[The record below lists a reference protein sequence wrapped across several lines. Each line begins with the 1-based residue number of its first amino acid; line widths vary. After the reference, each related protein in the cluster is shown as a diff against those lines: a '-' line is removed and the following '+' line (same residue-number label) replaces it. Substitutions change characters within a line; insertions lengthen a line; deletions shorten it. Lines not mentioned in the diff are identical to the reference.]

1 MKETRRVLDPTRDE
15 VWDRYWGER
24 ATAAEVYPAVTD
36 LLHEIRRVLPDP
48 RGALILEVGA
58 GTGREGHVLRKLGA
72 RVMLLDISREALRLS
87 RTVSH
92 LPVFVRADALR
103 TPFPDSTFDLVYHQG
118 LLEHFRDPMPLLR
131 ENHRILKPGGI
142 LVVDVP
148 QRYHVYTAMKHL
160 LMRMNRWFAGW
171 ETEFSYPE
179 LRRVVEEAG
188 FDVISSWGYGMRP
201 GLWYRVLR
209 EALRP
214 RGIRLPLYPSLGP
227 LTPAVHAWW
236 RLTRWLEAR
245 GLGPWIGLTVGVA
258 ARKRPSS

>member
-1 MKETRRVLDPTRDE
+1 MSNTRQDLPDPTRDE

-24 ATAAEVYPAVTD
+24 TTAEEVYPAVTD

-48 RGALILEVGA
+48 REKVVLEVGA
-58 GTGREGHVLRKLGA
+58 GTGREGHVLRRLGA
-72 RVMLLDISREALRLS
+72 RVVLLDISREALRLS

-92 LPVFVRADALR
+92 LPMFVRADALR
-103 TPFPDSTFDLVYHQG
+103 APFPDGTFDLVYHQG

-148 QRYHVYTAMKHL
+148 QKYHVYTLMKHL

-179 LRRVVEEAG
+179 LRRVVASAG
-188 FDVISSWGYGMRP
+188 FEVVTSWGYGMRP
-201 GLWYRVLR
+201 GLGYRILREVLR
-209 EALRP
+209 N
-214 RGIRLPLYPSLGP
+214 RGIRLPLYPSYGP
-227 LTPAVHAWW
+227 LNPVVRSWHTF
-236 RLTRWLEAR
+236 TRWVEAR

-258 ARKRPSS
+258 ARKKG